1 MPYFIP
7 NKEGTLLMHPT
18 DFSTC
23 ESWSESEF
31 SDEETLDEMMAK
43 FVRVS
48 VDKYQS
54 MTERETNIRLFQR
67 CQEETRKIKDKVE
80 RKRLLEENRQSFDAA
95 MAVMEKKEE
104 EEAVAAKQNEVEK
117 EAEVVVKEK
126 E

>member
-1 MPYFIP
+1 
-7 NKEGTLLMHPT
+7 MHPT
-18 DFSTC
+18 DCSTC

-67 CQEETRKIKDKVE
+67 CQEETCKIKDKVE